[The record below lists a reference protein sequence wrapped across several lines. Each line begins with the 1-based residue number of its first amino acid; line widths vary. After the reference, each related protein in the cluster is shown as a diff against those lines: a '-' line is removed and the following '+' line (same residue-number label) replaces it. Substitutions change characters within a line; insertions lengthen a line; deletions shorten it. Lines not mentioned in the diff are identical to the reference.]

1 MINKVILT
9 IASFIAALILMPVF
23 ALLVESITQSNQA
36 IFEHLWQTTL
46 FHYIKNSL
54 LLGLGVV
61 LLSLFFAIPSA
72 WLVTHFEFPLSRYF
86 QWLLVLPLAIP
97 SYVVAYLY
105 TDLFDYSGVVQ
116 STIRWLF
123 DFDHANDYWFFNIRS
138 LGGAIFILALN
149 LYPYLFLLLKTAFSQ
164 QSTHLDDAASL
175 LGGSSYRRFVKITLP
190 LAMPVIIAG
199 CALIAMESLSEF
211 ATVQYFAIN
220 TLTTAIYDTW
230 LGLGSLSAAAKLAM
244 ILLLFIIILLSI
256 TRYFQK
262 RELAITH
269 AEPRRKIALDRRGKF
284 LAFCFCFSIFFLG
297 FLLPFI
303 ELIYYA
309 IKYFAESM
317 TRSFIIIILQTM
329 GVAVGVAVICI
340 IMALFIT
347 LAKRNLPSYT
357 SLKIVQEGAAL
368 GYAIPGT
375 VLAIAVLVVLTAF
388 DYILNDILNYF
399 QSESIGLIFSGSVF
413 AIIFAFCIR
422 FCSISINTIDARL
435 KNISNDFDQAAQLL
449 RHNKLSVNLAIHFPL
464 LKHAILAATLLIFIE
479 VIKELPAAL
488 ILRPFNF
495 ELLST
500 YIFQYISDEMIEHAA
515 LGAMLITLL
524 SMVPLLIINKLLHKE
539 V

>member
-138 LGGAIFILALN
+138 LGGAILILALN

-175 LGGSSYRRFVKITLP
+175 LGASSYRRFVKITLP

-262 RELAITH
+262 RELA
-269 AEPRRKIALDRRGKF
+269 
-284 LAFCFCFSIFFLG
+284 
-297 FLLPFI
+297 
-303 ELIYYA
+303 
-309 IKYFAESM
+309 M
-317 TRSFIIIILQTM
+317 
-329 GVAVGVAVICI
+329 
-340 IMALFIT
+340 
-347 LAKRNLPSYT
+347 
-357 SLKIVQEGAAL
+357 SLEEK
-368 GYAIPGT
+368 
-375 VLAIAVLVVLTAF
+375 
-388 DYILNDILNYF
+388 
-399 QSESIGLIFSGSVF
+399 
-413 AIIFAFCIR
+413 
-422 FCSISINTIDARL
+422 
-435 KNISNDFDQAAQLL
+435 
-449 RHNKLSVNLAIHFPL
+449 
-464 LKHAILAATLLIFIE
+464 
-479 VIKELPAAL
+479 
-488 ILRPFNF
+488 
-495 ELLST
+495 
-500 YIFQYISDEMIEHAA
+500 
-515 LGAMLITLL
+515 
-524 SMVPLLIINKLLHKE
+524 
-539 V
+539 

>member
-1 MINKVILT
+1 MINKVILA

-123 DFDHANDYWFFNIRS
+123 GFDHTNDYWFFNIRS

-164 QSTHLDDAASL
+164 QSTHLDAAASL
-175 LGGSSYRRFVKITLP
+175 LGANPYRRFVKITLP

-211 ATVQYFAIN
+211 ATVQYFAVN

-244 ILLLFIIILLSI
+244 ILLLFIIILLSV

-269 AEPRRKIALDRRGKF
+269 AEPRRKIALGLRGKL
-284 LAFCFCFSIFFLG
+284 LAFCFCFTIFFLG

-303 ELIYYA
+303 ELLYYT

-340 IMALFIT
+340 IVALFTT

-357 SLKIVQEGAAL
+357 SLKVVQEGAAL

-388 DYILNDILNYF
+388 DYVLNDLLNYF

-435 KNISNDFDQAAQLL
+435 KNISNDLDQAAQLL

-464 LKHAILAATLLIFIE
+464 LKHAILAAILLIFIE

-515 LGAMLITLL
+515 LGAMLMTLL